1 VAGNEPLAA
10 YFEMNHL
17 KPGSDGRARFLYT
30 YSLHRVESDG
40 RPKKNAPAA
49 YQASREE
56 EYEGTLRRQFITVP
70 IRSLKPGAYDL
81 RVQVRDMVSGSRA
94 AVALRFDRE

>member
-1 VAGNEPLAA
+1 
-10 YFEMNHL
+10 MNHL

-30 YSLHRVESDG
+30 YSLYRIERDG
-40 RPKKNAPAA
+40 QPRKNPQAA

-70 IRSLKPGAYDL
+70 IRSIKPGTYDL
-81 RVQVRDMVSGSRA
+81 RVQVRDVVSGSRA